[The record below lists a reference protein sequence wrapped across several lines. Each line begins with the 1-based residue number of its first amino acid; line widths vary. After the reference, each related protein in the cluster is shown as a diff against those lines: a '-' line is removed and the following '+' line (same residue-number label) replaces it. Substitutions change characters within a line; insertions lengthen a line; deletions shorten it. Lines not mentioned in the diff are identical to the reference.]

1 MADTW
6 SDAED
11 RYIREQVAEGA
22 SAGQIAQ
29 AMKGR
34 SRNAILGRIHRLR
47 KADGAADR
55 PTIVAS
61 RRPGSVGS
69 RKSAKLPGSSST
81 RTPHLPSK
89 PSASRRERV
98 PALPPVPMIC
108 EGVTFLDAV
117 DRERCL
123 HFIGN
128 PYSPDGPDMPVCG
141 AERAGVLKTRYCAY
155 HLYSQT
161 DHAALAAQRE
171 RRRAA

>member
-1 MADTW
+1 MADYW
-6 SDAED
+6 SGDED
-11 RYIREQVAEGA
+11 RYIREQVRAGA
-22 SAGQIAQ
+22 SAGDLAK
-29 AMKGR
+29 ALTGR
-34 SRNAILGRIHRLR
+34 SRSAILGRIYRLR
-47 KADGAADR
+47 KADMAANR
-55 PTIVAS
+55 PPLVAP
-61 RRPGSVGS
+61 RRPGSTGS
-69 RKSAKLPGSSST
+69 RSSAKLPDFAST

-141 AERAGVLKTRYCAY
+141 AERAGVPRTRYCDY

-171 RRRAA
+171 RRKAA

>member
-6 SDAED
+6 SEEED
-11 RYIREQVAEGA
+11 RYIRQHTQEGFSASEIA
-22 SAGQIAQ
+22 SAL
-29 AMKGR
+29 KGR
-34 SRNAILGRIHRLR
+34 SRNAVLGRIDRLR
-47 KADGAADR
+47 KADIKAGRD
-55 PTIVAS
+55 PIVPA
-61 RRPGSVGS
+61 RRRGSTGL
-69 RKSAKLPGSSST
+69 RKSAKLPSSSST

-89 PSASRRERV
+89 PSASRRERI

-141 AERAGVLKTRYCAY
+141 AERAGVLHTRYCAY